1 MGKIIFPLLTRI
13 PLFTVSI
20 IDRFLSK
27 KKNDFPLLGVIIGK
41 KLECVSFH
49 KCLMMYIESFTFVS
63 AETGMIQAFFNN
75 SLFTSRQKVVFELL
89 IRIMKKFK

>member
-27 KKNDFPLLGVIIGK
+27 KKNDFPLLGMIIRK
-41 KLECVSFH
+41 KLVFVSFH
-49 KCLMMYIESFTFVS
+49 ECLMTYIERFTFVS
-63 AETGMIQAFFNN
+63 A
-75 SLFTSRQKVVFELL
+75 
-89 IRIMKKFK
+89 